1 MRISTTQAF
10 VGGVNSIQ
18 DIYSELLRTQEQI
31 STGKEVLSPSDD
43 PVAAT
48 RILNL
53 QEDNALLDR
62 YRSNIT
68 LATNNLFE
76 QESLLNSTLI
86 AVQRLEELTIQAGD
100 GALSNVDRVAIG
112 LESQEI
118 YEQLVG
124 IANSQNARGEYLFA
138 GSQAQ
143 QQPFLS
149 QPDGS
154 VSYVGDESVR
164 AVEVAGGSFVSI
176 RDSGYDI
183 FENIANQ
190 QRVVTSSSNED
201 IAKIGAGAL
210 VDENAFDNYYDLYAG
225 LPLPQSTTLT
235 LTDNRDASD
244 PNFPNVPLDYSLTY
258 SPPDGSGPIAVTN
271 FTLANETQVGDDGF
285 LEIQVDLSAEFG
297 QTFSLY
303 LPTDESGFVV
313 GNGDPDGLGAT
324 VGEQTQFTIER
335 QETQGL
341 LNTAFE
347 LTQLLNTPAEESSAN
362 QNLSDRL
369 GRILSNLD
377 NAGRNIDSVSASI
390 GARLNLLEST
400 DTLHEDSE
408 LFNAEALSTIED
420 LDFVKALSDL
430 SLQQTVLEAAQTS
443 YVQVTQLSLFNRL

>member
-10 VGGVNSIQ
+10 TGGVNSIQ
-18 DIYSELLRTQEQI
+18 DIYAELLRTQEQI

-53 QEDNALLDR
+53 QEDNALLSR
-62 YRSNIT
+62 FRSNIT
-68 LATNNLFE
+68 LASNSLFE
-76 QESLLNSTLI
+76 QEALLNSTLI

-112 LESQEI
+112 LETQQI
-118 YEQLVG
+118 YEQLVD
-124 IANSQNARGEYLFA
+124 IANSQNARGEFLFA

-143 QQPFLS
+143 QQPFLV

-154 VSYVGDESVR
+154 VNYAGDENVR
-164 AVEVAGGSFVSI
+164 AVEIAGGSFVSI
-176 RDSGYDI
+176 RDSGHEI
-183 FENIANQ
+183 FQNIDNT
-190 QRVVTSSSNED
+190 QRVVTSSSNEA
-201 IAKIGAGAL
+201 IARIGAGAL
-210 VDENAFDNYYDLYAG
+210 VDDDAFDNYFDLYAA
-225 LPLPQSTTLT
+225 LPAPQTTTLT
-235 LTDNRDASD
+235 LTDNRDATD
-244 PNFPNVPLDYSLTY
+244 PNFPNVPLNYSLEY
-258 SPPDGSGPIAVTN
+258 SPPDGSGPIAITN
-271 FTLANETQVGDDGF
+271 FNLVNENSVDSDGF

-303 LPTDESGFVV
+303 LPTDENGFVV
-313 GNGDPDGLGAT
+313 GAGDPDGAGAT
-324 VGEQTQFTIER
+324 VGEQTQFFIER

-347 LTQLLNTPAEESSAN
+347 LTQLLNAPADESSAN

-377 NAGRNIDSVSASI
+377 SAGRNIDNVSASI

-420 LDFVKALSDL
+420 LDFVRALSDL
-430 SLQQTVLEAAQTS
+430 SLQQTVLEAAQAS
-443 YVQVTQLSLFNRL
+443 YVQVTRLSLFDRL